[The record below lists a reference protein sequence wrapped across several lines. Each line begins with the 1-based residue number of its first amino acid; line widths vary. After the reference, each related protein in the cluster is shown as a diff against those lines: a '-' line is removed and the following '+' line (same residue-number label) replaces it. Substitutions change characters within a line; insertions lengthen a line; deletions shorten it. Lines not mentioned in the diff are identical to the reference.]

1 MITGGVGSSFYEH
14 LKKYRNIQENNI
26 DEERSYISDLPT
38 GLQRTLDEPR
48 TAFMWVDYVV
58 ENMEGYGCL
67 VSLYFSSIGFLV
79 CMNIIY
85 GSLIIGQLSANSLKC
100 FLISMQLVPAWKSD
114 STFPSA
120 PAISKKSPF
129 KMFIGHGIRNLI
141 EKGQFR

>member
-1 MITGGVGSSFYEH
+1 MITGGVGTSFYAH

-67 VSLYFSSIGFLV
+67 VSLYFSGKLFLFGLYEY
-79 CMNIIY
+79 II
-85 GSLIIGQLSANSLKC
+85 SS
-100 FLISMQLVPAWKSD
+100 
-114 STFPSA
+114 
-120 PAISKKSPF
+120 
-129 KMFIGHGIRNLI
+129 
-141 EKGQFR
+141 

>member
-1 MITGGVGSSFYEH
+1 MIWIHYHQLITCKLLALSLQTHLLLASHLYFSTTRTLLVIYTSTTSSYIAPNYFSTQSKLISNRLITGGVGSSFYEH

-67 VSLYFSSIGFLV
+67 VSLYFSSILV
-79 CMNIIY
+79 
-85 GSLIIGQLSANSLKC
+85 
-100 FLISMQLVPAWKSD
+100 FWFV
-114 STFPSA
+114 
-120 PAISKKSPF
+120 
-129 KMFIGHGIRNLI
+129 
-141 EKGQFR
+141 